1 MIVLPWIRPPR
12 IPLPA
17 IRKFGIYGLTLA
29 VSHSV
34 LFSSILVRTLA
45 TVFSGLDIT
54 INASPIYYVLYYVLE
69 HKLGFDLGFDE
80 GENITK
86 PSHICCVGVWLSV
99 TFITCCLVREIIKN
113 GLLRTVYH
121 KLSVCSFG
129 SVLKVGSLLAMIF
142 HYEIW
147 MFSYIYNIYVTT
159 FDWPFKLIMICPF
172 FTLLLHTSL
181 QMVFLSYGECIHDK
195 ARYSYFVKYYI
206 ITSLFFN
213 ITMVIHVFCMGITSY
228 FRGFQESD
236 NVPYI
241 ILLAAVEVCYRWY
254 AMKEHSYLRS
264 VHSDVGKHS
273 GGKLHSESQ
282 GAHSG
287 QSVSFESTTF
297 SPNDLSPEMVTGV
310 TLRATGGSLSYYV
323 VPLFAIS
330 LCLCVSSLGVAMAMD
345 NPNIN
350 S

>member
-1 MIVLPWIRPPR
+1 MILPWVLPPR
-12 IPLPA
+12 RLPLTVWSA
-17 IRKFGIYGLTLA
+17 IRRFGIYGLALA

-45 TVFSGLDIT
+45 TVFSVIDIT
-54 INASPIYYVLYYVLE
+54 INVSSIYYVLYYVLE
-69 HKLGFDLGFDE
+69 HILGFDLGFDE

-236 NVPYI
+236 DVPYI
-241 ILLAAVEVCYRWY
+241 ILLAAVEVYYRCY
-254 AMKEHSYLRS
+254 AMKEHLNLYS
-264 VHSDVGKHS
+264 VHHDVGKRR
-273 GGKLHSESQ
+273 
-282 GAHSG
+282 SG
-287 QSVSFESTTF
+287 QSVSFESTAF
-297 SPNDLSPEMVTGV
+297 GPNDPSPEMVTGV
-310 TLRATGGSLSYYV
+310 TLRGTGGSLSYYV
-323 VPLFAIS
+323 VPLFATG
-330 LCLCVSSLGVAMAMD
+330 LCLCVSTLGVAMAMD
-345 NPNIN
+345 NPNI
-350 S
+350 SS

>member
-1 MIVLPWIRPPR
+1 MILPWVLPPR
-12 IPLPA
+12 RLPLTVWSA
-17 IRKFGIYGLTLA
+17 IRRFGIYGLALA

-45 TVFSGLDIT
+45 TIFSVIDIT
-54 INASPIYYVLYYVLE
+54 INVSSIYYVLE
-69 HKLGFDLGFDE
+69 HILGFDLGFDE

-86 PSHICCVGVWLSV
+86 PSHIFCVGVWLSV
-99 TFITCCLVREIIKN
+99 TFISCCLVREIIKN
-113 GLLRTVYH
+113 GLLRMVYH
-121 KLSVCSFG
+121 KLCVCSFD
-129 SVLKVGSLLAMIF
+129 SVFKVGSLLAVIF

-159 FDWPFKLIMICPF
+159 FDWPFKLIIICPF

-206 ITSLFFN
+206 IASLFFN
-213 ITMVIHVFCMGITSY
+213 ITMVVHVFCMGITGY

-236 NVPYI
+236 DVLYI
-241 ILLAAVEVCYRWY
+241 ILLAAVEVYYRCY
-254 AMKEHSYLRS
+254 AMKEHLNLYS
-264 VHSDVGKHS
+264 VHYDVGKRR
-273 GGKLHSESQ
+273 
-282 GAHSG
+282 SG
-287 QSVSFESTTF
+287 QKVSYESTTS
-297 SPNDLSPEMVTGV
+297 SPNDPSPEMVTGV
-310 TLRATGGSLSYYV
+310 TLRGTGGSLSYYV
-323 VPLFAIS
+323 VPLFATG
-330 LCLCVSSLGVAMAMD
+330 LCLCVSTLGVAMAMD

>member
-1 MIVLPWIRPPR
+1 MILPWVLPPR
-12 IPLPA
+12 RLPLTVWSA
-17 IRKFGIYGLTLA
+17 IRRFGIYGLALA

-45 TVFSGLDIT
+45 TVFSVIDIT
-54 INASPIYYVLYYVLE
+54 INVSSIYYVLYYVLE
-69 HKLGFDLGFDE
+69 HILGFDLGFDE

-213 ITMVIHVFCMGITSY
+213 VTMVIHVFCMGITSY

-236 NVPYI
+236 DVPYI
-241 ILLAAVEVCYRWY
+241 ILLAAVAVYYRCY
-254 AMKEHSYLRS
+254 AMKEHLNLYS
-264 VHSDVGKHS
+264 VHYDVGKRR
-273 GGKLHSESQ
+273 
-282 GAHSG
+282 SG
-287 QSVSFESTTF
+287 QKVSYESTAS
-297 SPNDLSPEMVTGV
+297 SPNDPSPEMVTGV
-310 TLRATGGSLSYYV
+310 TLRGTGGSLSYYV
-323 VPLFAIS
+323 VPLFATG
-330 LCLCVSSLGVAMAMD
+330 LCLCVSTLGVAMAMD